1 MYIHRRTWHDE
12 DGGASL
18 NSEGLPNGGID
29 YYISP
34 ATIRETMGD
43 DGDDDDEDDDVDG
56 CRDKP
61 YMVSISGKTLA
72 DNLVMLRKIYDAHNA
87 SSANDEDDD
96 DVDTATT
103 ARRRRRRR
111 RIAAVELNL
120 ACPNIVGKPTIGYD
134 FDQMEDVLREVSSL
148 VRGASSRGSSTPPSF
163 PLLGVKLPPYFDRSH
178 FATAASIINGH
189 KDVIGYVATMNTIG
203 NALAVDVASEMKS
216 IRANGGYAGLS
227 GPAIKYTALAN
238 VSSMRELLDDDID
251 VVGVGGVRS
260 GRDAFEMILCGASA
274 VQVGTC
280 HWIEGPG
287 CFDRINDE
295 LRGIMAERGYGR
307 VGDFRGRLKE
317 WNREGMALSREVRMA
332 EKKRGGGSSGGG
344 GGGGGTTGAGGT
356 RGAAAADGRSILIA
370 VLLAVIAIL
379 LAEKNGLVSFS

>member
-1 MYIHRRTWHDE
+1 
-12 DGGASL
+12 
-18 NSEGLPNGGID
+18 
-29 YYISP
+29 
-34 ATIRETMGD
+34 
-43 DGDDDDEDDDVDG
+43 
-56 CRDKP
+56 
-61 YMVSISGKTLA
+61 
-72 DNLVMLRKIYDAHNA
+72 
-87 SSANDEDDD
+87 
-96 DVDTATT
+96 
-103 ARRRRRRR
+103 
-111 RIAAVELNL
+111 
-120 ACPNIVGKPTIGYD
+120 
-134 FDQMEDVLREVSSL
+134 
-148 VRGASSRGSSTPPSF
+148 
-163 PLLGVKLPPYFDRSH
+163 
-178 FATAASIINGH
+178 
-189 KDVIGYVATMNTIG
+189 
-203 NALAVDVASEMKS
+203 
-216 IRANGGYAGLS
+216 
-227 GPAIKYTALAN
+227 
-238 VSSMRELLDDDID
+238 
-251 VVGVGGVRS
+251 
-260 GRDAFEMILCGASA
+260 MILCGASA